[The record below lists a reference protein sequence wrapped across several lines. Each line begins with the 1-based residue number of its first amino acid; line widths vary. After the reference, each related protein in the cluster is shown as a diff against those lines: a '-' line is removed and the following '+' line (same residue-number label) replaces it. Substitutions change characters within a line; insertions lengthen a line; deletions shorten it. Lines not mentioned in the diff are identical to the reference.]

1 MKSTISIPIEKM
13 EKHVYL
19 IRKQKVI
26 LDLDLAALFGIP
38 IINIKRAVKSNMNSF
53 PAGLMFSLNKD
64 ELDKL
69 KRKIST
75 SSLGGMRYAP
85 MAFTREGVDML
96 SSVLNSEINQAI

>member
-1 MKSTISIPIEKM
+1 MKSEISIPIEKM
-13 EKHVYL
+13 EKFVCL

-38 IINIKRAVKSNMNSF
+38 TINIKRAVMRNYNSF
-53 PAGLMFSLNKD
+53 PKDLMFVLNKD

-96 SSVLNSEINQAI
+96 SNVLNSERNQAI